1 MGKNLGEKHFTKII
15 VRWKMGRKMAKVA
28 EKVGGYFNIKCLFQ
42 WFKKMMM
49 RI

>member
-1 MGKNLGEKHFTKII
+1 MGKNLGEKRFTKIT

-28 EKVGGYFNIKCLFQ
+28 EKVGGYFNIKHLFQ
-42 WFKKMMM
+42 WFKKLIM